1 LARCWVRAQSE
12 ILKGTRTNLHVCRN
26 KILANSCAYLPSLL
40 LLSLVRS
47 QSLTYRVQFLGR
59 TGWRAQAHGFCESS
73 MSQPQGMQQ
82 LKSVGYGL
90 LRSCDL
96 SLLSSVIDL
105 RQLIASRSTHATKE
119 ARIRDRNF
127 PTSEIASRFKDL
139 ARNGTGNAR
148 IKPRRR

>member
-1 LARCWVRAQSE
+1 MSVGTNPSKLLRVSTELIVALSGQIAITHLSRAVPWKNWMASA
-12 ILKGTRTNLHVCRN
+12 GTR
-26 KILANSCAYLPSLL
+26 
-40 LLSLVRS
+40 
-47 QSLTYRVQFLGR
+47 FLR
-59 TGWRAQAHGFCESS
+59 IKYVPTTGYATAQ
-73 MSQPQGMQQ
+73 
-82 LKSVGYGL
+82 SVGYGL